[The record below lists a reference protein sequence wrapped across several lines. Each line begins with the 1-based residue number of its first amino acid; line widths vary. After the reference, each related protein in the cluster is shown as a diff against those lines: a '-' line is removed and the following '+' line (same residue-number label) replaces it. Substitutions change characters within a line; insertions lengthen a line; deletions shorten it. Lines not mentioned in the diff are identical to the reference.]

1 VEARRVLTIWTLGH
15 SNRGLEE
22 FLGLLRMHR
31 VERVIDVRRF
41 PSSRRHLH
49 FCKPALAAA
58 LAAAGIGYLHL
69 PELGGRRA
77 PRPDSPHIAW
87 RTPGFRAYA
96 DHMESEDFR
105 RGLERV
111 IEEARRSRVALM
123 CAERFPWRCHR
134 RLIADALTVR
144 GIRVEHILDRDRQ
157 VPHQL
162 PPWARLEEGRLIY
175 DGSPVPWG
183 VQGDLF
189 SGD

>member
-1 VEARRVLTIWTLGH
+1 MFTIWTLGH

-22 FLGLLRMHR
+22 FLGLLRVHW
-31 VERVIDVRRF
+31 VEWVIDVRRF
-41 PSSRRHLH
+41 PFSRRHPH
-49 FCKPALAAA
+49 FSGSALAAA

-111 IEEARRSRVALM
+111 IEEAQRSRVALM
-123 CAERFPWRCHR
+123 CAERVPWRCHR
-134 RLIADALTVR
+134 RLIADALTAR
-144 GIRVEHILDRDRQ
+144 GIRVEHILDWDRW

-162 PPWARLEEGRLIY
+162 PSWARLEEGRLVY
-175 DGSPVPWG
+175 DGFPAPCG

-189 SGD
+189 PGD

>member
-1 VEARRVLTIWTLGH
+1 MFTIWTLGH

-22 FLGLLRMHR
+22 FLRLLRIYR
-31 VERVIDVRRF
+31 IEQVIDVRRF
-41 PSSRRHLH
+41 PASRRHPH
-49 FCKPALAAA
+49 FCGPALAAA
-58 LAAAGIGYLHL
+58 LADVGIGYLHL
-69 PELGGRRA
+69 PELGGRRV

-87 RTPGFRAYA
+87 RTPGFRGYA

-111 IEEARRSRVALM
+111 IEEAGRSRTALM

-144 GIRVEHILDRDRQ
+144 GVRVEHILDQDRW
-157 VPHQL
+157 VLHQL

-175 DGSPVPWG
+175 AGASEPWG
-183 VQGDLF
+183 IQGELF
-189 SGD
+189 SGG